1 MRKALAL
8 LVALV
13 ILPAALPAQSLGEV
27 AAQEKARREKEK
39 AREANRKGH
48 PAKTFTDDDLQP
60 GAKREKTEEP
70 PPPEPVT
77 SSSPSG
83 TEGSREAQGEEAS
96 GPRAQWKQRAAE
108 AREAVSNARQN
119 ESAAQQDIERIRQ
132 DLNPMSLTYN
142 PDDVN
147 LTLRLQHE
155 LSLALSR
162 LEAVQQ
168 QVAAAEKAYKDF
180 EEQARREG
188 VPSSWLE

>member
-1 MRKALAL
+1 M
-8 LVALV
+8 
-13 ILPAALPAQSLGEV
+13 
-27 AAQEKARREKEK
+27 
-39 AREANRKGH
+39 
-48 PAKTFTDDDLQP
+48 
-60 GAKREKTEEP
+60 
-70 PPPEPVT
+70 T
-77 SSSPSG
+77 SSSSSG
-83 TEGSREAQGEEAS
+83 TEGSRGAEGEGEEGS

-108 AREAVSNARQN
+108 AREALSNARQN
-119 ESAAQQDIERIRQ
+119 ESAAQQDVERIRQ

-155 LSLALSR
+155 LTLALSR

-180 EEQARREG
+180 EDQARREG